1 MVEDVTPLSKVTQ
14 KAQRKGSS
22 SNKVLTS
29 DFENSELAILAKRCA
44 RMATCVVNMCPQ
56 DPLFSWPIFTEEIK
70 RLVLVDQGR
79 GDALVTSL
87 AEINKDPE
95 AKDQLVRFVSKHSQY
110 VSLR

>member
-29 DFENSELAILAKRCA
+29 DFENSKLAILAKCCA
-44 RMATCVVNMCPQ
+44 QMATCVVNMYPQ
-56 DPLFSWPIFTEEIK
+56 DPLFSWPIFMEEIK
-70 RLVLVDQGR
+70 RLVDQGR

-95 AKDQLVRFVSKHSQY
+95 VKNQLVRFVSKHSQY